1 MDTHLPDPDVF
12 ADLRPYLDYLNGARV
27 LVTGGAGLVG
37 SRIVRL
43 LAAVGADPVV
53 LDSMD
58 AYPHPVR
65 GLFGL
70 NEGTKIVLGDVR
82 EAATVRTLVSSADYV
97 IHAAAYADVAACT
110 REPAT
115 AFAANVHGTQT
126 ILQEVLNA
134 PSVRRL
140 VFISSAAVYGDSSAD
155 TGDVAEFTEEQP
167 ARPISVYA
175 NSKLWAE
182 HQVRLMLDGSYTE
195 YTVLRY
201 FSVYGDPQ
209 VPKPGSH
216 SWMVACLA
224 MSAHLGLPLQ
234 LNGGGHQ
241 VRDMVH
247 VEDIARATVLAL
259 LTDGAA
265 GQTINVGSGIATSVR
280 QIAERIATHYP
291 SAQLVNAP
299 RPLGDPLGAYAST
312 TRSRTLLGWQPR
324 ITINDGID
332 RYVAWLQANPEA
344 IPPWMKTS
352 AVAAV
357 A

>member
-1 MDTHLPDPDVF
+1 MF
-12 ADLRPYLDYLNGARV
+12 ADLHPYLDYLNGARV

-53 LDSMD
+53 LDNMD

-65 GLFGL
+65 DLFGL

-82 EAATVRTLVSSADYV
+82 EAATVRALVSSADYV

-126 ILQEVLNA
+126 VLQEVLNA

-140 VFISSAAVYGDSSAD
+140 VFISSASVYGDGSAG
-155 TGDVAEFTEEQP
+155 TESATEFTEERP
-167 ARPISVYA
+167 AWPISVYA

-182 HQVRLMLDGSYTE
+182 HQVQLMLSGSYTE

-216 SWMVACLA
+216 SWMVAWLA
-224 MSAHLGLPLQ
+224 MSAHLGLPLR

-265 GQTINVGSGIATSVR
+265 GQTINVGTGIATSVR
-280 QIAERIATHYP
+280 QIAERIAAHYP
-291 SAQLVNAP
+291 SARLVDAP

-312 TRSRTLLGWQPR
+312 ARSRALLGWQPR
-324 ITINDGID
+324 ITVNDGID
-332 RYVAWLQANPEA
+332 RYVQWLRATPEA
-344 IPPWMKTS
+344 IPPWLKTS
-352 AVAAV
+352 AVTAA